1 MDVIDTQFYDQC
13 LQEWC
18 CDNPEYKTSFKNL
31 ASILGKTEIETER
44 IAWRFQEP
52 LSLVT
57 EVSTMAYLKCKDDI
71 KRKAARQERNAI
83 AHEGEEREGA
93 SSDEEIEE
101 DREGNVPNQQQRVSE
116 VRLYIT
122 LVMKLA

>member
-1 MDVIDTQFYDQC
+1 MDVIDTQFYDQYV
-13 LQEWC
+13 QEWC
-18 CDNPEYKTSFKNL
+18 SYNPEYKTNFKNM
-31 ASILGKTEIETER
+31 ASILDKNEIETER
-44 IAWRFQEP
+44 IVWRFQEP

-71 KRKAARQERNAI
+71 KRKAVKQERNAI

-93 SSDEEIEE
+93 SSDEDIEE
-101 DREGNVPNQQQRVSE
+101 DREGNVLNQQQRVSE

-122 LVMKLA
+122 LVMKPA